1 MFSRHGPFN
10 KGDNHFVFF
19 SGEIIKNG
27 DIKCVMGEGMPIYR
41 DPFTKGRM
49 IIKFTVK
56 FPENG
61 FISPSKIPELEKILP
76 PREEIIIPDTAEE
89 HVLEDFDPNER
100 SFRGRGGEAYDS
112 DDEGGMGGQRVQC
125 ASH

>member
-1 MFSRHGPFN
+1 M
-10 KGDNHFVFF
+10 
-19 SGEIIKNG
+19 IKNG
-27 DIKCVMGEGMPIYR
+27 DIKCIMGEGMPIYR
-41 DPFTKGRM
+41 DPFTKGRL

-61 FISPSKIPELEKILP
+61 FLPPAKIPELEKILP
-76 PREEIIIPDTAEE
+76 PRQEIIVPDNAEE
-89 HVLEDFDPNER
+89 HQLEDFDENEQNYR
-100 SFRGRGGEAYDS
+100 RRGEAYDS